1 MAGILTISMLVKFQ
15 GGGYVPLKTFPGH
28 LGRRFHQVST
38 VLFDLAMRDAGIS
51 LTPVQYA
58 ALVVVRDNP
67 EIDQATLAGLIA
79 YDRTTIGGVVDRL
92 VEKGYISRS
101 TSSQD
106 RRSKLLTVSEEGT
119 KIIEAAGPY
128 VQQAQERLVES
139 LDADEIQ
146 QLTSLM
152 EKVVDAL
159 GDLSRSSR

>member
-1 MAGILTISMLVKFQ
+1 MV
-15 GGGYVPLKTFPGH
+15 LKSWPGH

-38 VLFDLAMRDAGIS
+38 VLFDLEMRAAGIS

-92 VEKGYISRS
+92 VEKGYLERS
-101 TSSQD
+101 NSALD
-106 RRSKLLTVSEEGT
+106 RRSKLLTVSDAGIA
-119 KIIEAAGPY
+119 IIRQAGPY
-128 VQQAQERLVES
+128 VQRAQERLVAS
-139 LDADEIQ
+139 LDASEQ
-146 QLTSLM
+146 QELM
-152 EKVVDAL
+152 RLLEKIVDDL